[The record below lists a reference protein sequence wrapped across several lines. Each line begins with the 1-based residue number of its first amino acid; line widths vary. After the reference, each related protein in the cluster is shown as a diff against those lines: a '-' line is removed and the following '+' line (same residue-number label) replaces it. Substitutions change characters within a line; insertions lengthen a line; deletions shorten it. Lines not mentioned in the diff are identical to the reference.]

1 MISLKAD
8 IAAFNKDIDRAV
20 KGADS
25 AIVKALNWTAFDAR
39 WDLQDE
45 IKRVFDNPTPWT
57 INSIYVKKATPRN
70 HVATVGIQDSTIS
83 GTPAAEYLRVQVEG
97 GDRSLKRVERLLQR
111 SGVIKSKHRL
121 VIAKQARKDKHGNI
135 TKGRLKNIVNDVR
148 RGRKRGA
155 KYFVMRKGNEPIGIF
170 QRRSR
175 KTLVAEFGITNGV
188 MNYKQL
194 LNLYAVV
201 MQTRDRKF
209 KDAYRRALKQELS
222 K

>member
-1 MISLKAD
+1 MISLKSD
-8 IAAFNKDIDRAV
+8 LSAFNQDIDRAV
-20 KGADS
+20 KGADQ
-25 AIVKALNWTAFDAR
+25 ALVNALNWTAFDAR
-39 WDLQDE
+39 SDVQDE

-57 INSIYVKKATPRN
+57 INSVYVKKATPRN
-70 HVATVGIQDSTIS
+70 QVATIGIKDSTLS
-83 GTPAAEYLRVQVEG
+83 GTPAAEYLRAQVEG

-111 SGVIKSKHRL
+111 AGVIQSKHRL
-121 VIAKQARKDKHGNI
+121 VITKQARKNKHGNI

-155 KYFVMRKGNEPIGIF
+155 KYFVMRKGNDPIGIF

-175 KTLVAEFGITNGV
+175 KTLTAEFGITSGV

-194 LNLYAVV
+194 LDLYAVV
-201 MQTRDRKF
+201 MKTRDRKF
-209 KDAYRRALKQELS
+209 KDAYRRALQQQLS